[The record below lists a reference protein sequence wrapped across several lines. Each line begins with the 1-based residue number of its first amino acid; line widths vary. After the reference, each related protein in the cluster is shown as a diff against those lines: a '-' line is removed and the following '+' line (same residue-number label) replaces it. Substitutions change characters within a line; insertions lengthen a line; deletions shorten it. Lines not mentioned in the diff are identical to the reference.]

1 MGEFELAKKLRD
13 FATLADDKFLFYLW
27 IIQKKL
33 DRKPPTKQNSGVWFE
48 PLNAAR
54 QDPKFRKCYELFKVL
69 YDDITDIDF
78 FTQGMVEKYEDWF
91 IHLTEKGI

>member
-1 MGEFELAKKLRD
+1 MGATKLRQKLRD

-33 DRKPPTKQNSGVWFE
+33 DRKPPTKQNAGIWFE

-54 QDPKFRKCYELFKVL
+54 QDPKFRKCYELFKEL
-69 YDDITDIDF
+69 YESITDIDF
-78 FTQGMVEKYEDWF
+78 FTKSMVEKYEDWF
-91 IHLTEKGI
+91 KYLREV